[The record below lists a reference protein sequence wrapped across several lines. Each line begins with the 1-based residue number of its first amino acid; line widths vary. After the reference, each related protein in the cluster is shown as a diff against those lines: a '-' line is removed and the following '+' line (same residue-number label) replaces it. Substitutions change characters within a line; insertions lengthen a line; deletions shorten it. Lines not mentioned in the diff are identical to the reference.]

1 MRRCSFSA
9 LRIRTFF
16 AAPRLEATKA
26 RGLRS
31 FAAARS
37 LAAGQHVQ
45 FVGDKNHVRRAAEV
59 QLLCPYMVPGSLAMQ
74 HWRRV

>member
-16 AAPRLEATKA
+16 APPRLEATKA

-37 LAAGQHVQ
+37 LAAGQNVHLN
-45 FVGDKNHVRRAAEV
+45 GYIGHC
-59 QLLCPYMVPGSLAMQ
+59 LLCLHMVHSRYAMYY
-74 HWRRV
+74 